1 MTSTF
6 EFEKREYVRIPVTLG
21 IRYKFLT
28 QTDIGVDLDHVHE
41 GTSQNIGTGG
51 ILLKAKLPDH
61 AWLSRLLTHTMLVG
75 VNILIPSQENAV
87 KALCRVAWSS
97 AVAEGNFVMLG
108 LSFQEISEEDRN
120 SITKY
125 VIRAQMPG

>member
-1 MTSTF
+1 MSSKF

-21 IRYKFLT
+21 VRYKFLT
-28 QTDIGVDLDHVHE
+28 QVDIGVDLDHVHE

-61 AWLSRLLTHTMLVG
+61 NWLSQLLTHTMLIG
-75 VNILIPSQENAV
+75 VNILIPSQENPV

-108 LSFQEISEEDRN
+108 LSFQEIAEEDRN

-125 VIRAQMPG
+125 VIRAQMPN